1 MGKSENAE
9 TGHRFNDTL
18 LACYREL
25 LQNTNL
31 QKAYQEWFRWFRFL
45 RNELEKRMPDYKFQ
59 TAVAENGMEYAYFQ
73 FTSISLKENG
83 LKMVVVFLHE
93 QFSLEL
99 WLSGINRKTQV
110 IWREKLSSEAISFSR
125 TTDPMHTDYYSA
137 RSGPGGLDRREYS
150 RGCHRT
156 VGRAFDGRSSDFSV
170 NLGCN
175 ISIGNCS
182 FDASWKC
189 RGLWPLFLADP
200 F

>member
-9 TGHRFNDTL
+9 TGHRFDDTL
-18 LACYREL
+18 LTCYRKL

-125 TTDPMHTDYYSA
+125 TTDPMHTDYILRA
-137 RSGPGGLDRREYS
+137 PVPVDWTEGNTAVAAVEQ
-150 RGCHRT
+150 T
-156 VGRAFDGRSSDFSV
+156 VERLMGEV
-170 NLGCN
+170 QT
-175 ISIGNCS
+175 
-182 FDASWKC
+182 
-189 RGLWPLFLADP
+189 FL
-200 F
+200 